1 MARTTFSGP
10 VVSQAGFISGT
21 DSVIP
26 VSSATVTIDDT
37 YNGETVLLARA
48 AGVTATLPAAT
59 GTQAKYRFFVS
70 TSVTSNSNII
80 KVANST
86 DVMAGNAV
94 ISGGTAGTFGTA
106 STSDTITMNGSTTG
120 GLVGSVVEL
129 VDIAAGVW
137 AVSASLNGSGVAATP
152 FSATV

>member
-10 VVSQAGFISGT
+10 VVSQAGFISGA

-70 TSVTSNSNII
+70 TSVASNSNII

-94 ISGGTAGTFGTA
+94 ISGGTANTFGTA

-120 GLVGSVVEL
+120 GLIGSVVEL